1 MSLDISLFE
10 KEIIVCECGKN
21 HVMKREKIFQTNT
34 TGNLHKMAK
43 ELGVYEYL
51 WTPKKL
57 KITKANQLIEP
68 LTKALANLKANEEHY
83 KKFDAPNGF
92 GVYSDF
98 VFFIEDLLNACTK
111 FPDTLVEAVN

>member
-1 MSLDISLFE
+1 MSLDIRLYESE
-10 KEIIVCECGKN
+10 RIICDCGKV
-21 HVMKREKIFQTNT
+21 HEIKRNRVFESNT

-43 ELGVYEYL
+43 ELRIYEYL
-51 WTPKKL
+51 WTPEKL
-57 KITKANQLIEP
+57 KITKAVELIEP
-68 LTKALANLKANEEHY
+68 LTNALAVLKANGEHY

-98 VFFIEDLLNACTK
+98 VFFIDDLLNACTK